1 MRNLTNVFIESAP
14 SRFKIPFGINKN
26 VALKAVTNEVR
37 RDKNGVKI
45 NKGCYMTFAA
55 LDVKDNNSVKAET
68 TFSYFILD
76 KPKFAVLN
84 FTHQFNQ
91 LVEIIQAIVPGD
103 NLLEAVK
110 PLQQVLTDSADVFKQ
125 VKSTSGVPNA
135 KFVKELVVV
144 QSAISEAFEKA
155 ITPYVGENG
164 DLVNL
169 LVVTGTNGQ
178 FFELPREDK
187 GFISKMEG
195 GRPLTIDA
203 KYVRWFE
210 DKDKKKKADKDDIGD
225 DEEII
230 SEDELVIDED
240 QDLEDI

>member
-14 SRFKIPFGINKN
+14 SRFKIPFGISKN
-26 VALKAVTNEVR
+26 VMLKTVSNEIR

-45 NKGCYMTFAA
+45 SKCCYITFSAVDVEDDNKI
-55 LDVKDNNSVKAET
+55 KSET

-76 KPKFAVLN
+76 KPRFAVGN

-91 LVEIIQAIVPGD
+91 LAEMVMAVVPAD
-103 NLLEAVK
+103 NVAEAVG
-110 PLQQVLTDSADVFKQ
+110 PLQKVLMDNASVFEKI
-125 VKSTSGVPNA
+125 KNTKGLPTP

-144 QSAISEAFEKA
+144 QNEMSEAFAEGMS
-155 ITPYVGENG
+155 PYFGENG

-178 FFELPREDK
+178 FYELPREDK

-195 GRPLTIDA
+195 GRKLTIDP
-203 KYVRWFE
+203 KYVRWYE
-210 DKDKKKKADKDDIGD
+210 DKDKKKKSDKDDIGD
-225 DEEII
+225 DDDIV

-240 QDLEDI
+240 QDLDDI